1 MFLTRLL
8 VAALQIYSLVLIVRI
23 VFTWLPPRHRANEFY
38 RFIEQVTEPVLKP
51 FRGLIPPIKG
61 IDFSP
66 ILLFILLNVLIEI
79 LQRS

>member
-23 VFTWLPPRHRANEFY
+23 VFTWLPRQHRTNEFY
-38 RFIEQVTEPVLKP
+38 KFIYSATEPVLRP
-51 FRGLIPPIKG
+51 VRGIIPPIKG

-66 ILLFILLNVLIEI
+66 ILIFILLNVLIEV
-79 LQRS
+79 LKGA